1 MTDRTAAAATRA
13 AVAAAHARELQE
25 SFVRGYTM
33 GHLAGFSAA
42 AELAEG
48 ALEVG
53 EEHGRESRDP
63 DVDDAY
69 RAGLAAAPEY
79 HTGYRVG
86 LEDAAAV
93 ISDLKRRLEA
103 YEPSSRVGGDV

>member
-1 MTDRTAAAATRA
+1 M
-13 AVAAAHARELQE
+13 
-25 SFVRGYTM
+25 SGYTA

-63 DVDDAY
+63 DVDAAY
-69 RAGLAAAPEY
+69 RAGMAAAPDY
-79 HTGYRVG
+79 HSGYRQG
-86 LEDAAAV
+86 LEDSRSV
-93 ISDLKRRLEA
+93 IKELQRRLAERDA
-103 YEPSSRVGGDV
+103 T